1 MGPLPMQ
8 TLANETSA
16 QNGLAA
22 SPQFSDSSQTP
33 KRDGVNLLVACLE
46 SKRQAFIYPF
56 LFFFPFVATTEQ
68 ENIFFLFSH
77 DSWKG
82 VQHSCARFVLSEENE
97 TNLSTGMSA
106 EMDKILSP
114 V

>member
-56 LFFFPFVATTEQ
+56 LFFSFCCYNRTGKY
-68 ENIFFLFSH
+68 FLS
-77 DSWKG
+77 
-82 VQHSCARFVLSEENE
+82 L
-97 TNLSTGMSA
+97 
-106 EMDKILSP
+106 
-114 V
+114 